1 MLAKRLFFCDNYTM
15 NSIRKHID
23 SLTPREVLSLIE
35 DYETFERV
43 GSIGDCA
50 LRRTAQSLTPPGCSI
65 VSMMRDVAF
74 EAYRTV
80 ARSYLEAIQDED
92 HD

>member
-1 MLAKRLFFCDNYTM
+1 M

-23 SLTPREVLSLIE
+23 GLTPREVLRLIE
-35 DYETFERV
+35 DYETFERA

-80 ARSYLEAIQDED
+80 ARSYLEVIQDYEERG
-92 HD
+92 HAQ

>member
-1 MLAKRLFFCDNYTM
+1 MNNIRNYV
-15 NSIRKHID
+15 S
-23 SLTPREVLSLIE
+23 SLMPKEVLRLIE
-35 DYETFERV
+35 DYETFERA

-50 LRRTAQSLTPPGCSI
+50 LRRTAQSLTPPECSI

-80 ARSYLEAIQDED
+80 ARSYLEAIQDENYD
-92 HD
+92 

>member
-1 MLAKRLFFCDNYTM
+1 M

-23 SLTPREVLSLIE
+23 GLMPREVLQLIK
-35 DYETFERV
+35 DYEEFERA

-50 LRRTAQSLTPPGCSI
+50 LRRTAQSFTAPYDSI
-65 VSMMRDVAF
+65 VMAMRDVAF

-80 ARSYLEAIQDED
+80 AYSYLEEIRK
-92 HD
+92 

>member
-23 SLTPREVLSLIE
+23 NLTPREVLSLIE

-43 GSIGDCA
+43 GSIGECA
-50 LRRTAQSLTPPGCSI
+50 LRQTAQDLLPPGCSV

-74 EAYRTV
+74 EAYRSV
-80 ARSYLEAIQDED
+80 ARSYLEAIQDENYD
-92 HD
+92 

>member
-1 MLAKRLFFCDNYTM
+1 M
-15 NSIRKHID
+15 NTIRDYISI
-23 SLTPREVLSLIE
+23 LPQREVIRLIE
-35 DYETFERV
+35 DYEAFEQA

-50 LRRTAQSLTPPGCSI
+50 LRRAAQSLTPPECSV

-80 ARSYLEAIQDED
+80 ARSYLEAIQDYED

>member
-1 MLAKRLFFCDNYTM
+1 M

-23 SLTPREVLSLIE
+23 GLMPKEVLRLIE
-35 DYETFERV
+35 DYETFERA

-50 LRRTAQSLTPPGCSI
+50 LRRTAQSFTAPYDSI
-65 VSMMRDVAF
+65 VMTMRDVAF
-74 EAYRTV
+74 EAYRDV
-80 ARSYLEAIQDED
+80 AHSYLEAIRDEN

>member
-1 MLAKRLFFCDNYTM
+1 M
-15 NSIRKHID
+15 NTIRAYISILPQH
-23 SLTPREVLSLIE
+23 EVLRLIE
-35 DYETFERV
+35 DYETFERA
-43 GSIGDCA
+43 GSIGNCA

-80 ARSYLEAIQDED
+80 ARSYLEAIQDENYD
-92 HD
+92 